1 MLPSD
6 ELLAAVTRDMM
17 LEFDQS
23 RFTCITT
30 STKKNDPFWTHFF
43 EYVVNQE
50 SNLTTQT
57 FPKCL
62 ILGGPDGIDDLHTT
76 LSAVRASGVK
86 IIIIHAEPPHIN
98 TILEISQKLS
108 LQNIGED
115 VIWILTDLDI
125 TTRYDAKY
133 VPDGTIGIAKAFNVS
148 RNHTQDD
155 GIDKILFYD
164 ALTVVHRALSRLVGN
179 NAAVLH
185 EINESL
191 TARSRE
197 DFYRYFM
204 GLCSSRRPH
213 VRTARALTNNVG
225 LNSKC

>member
-1 MLPSD
+1 VFLFVWFQCQELVVSMLPSD

-86 IIIIHAEPPHIN
+86 IIIIHAEPS
-98 TILEISQKLS
+98 EIWWHLS
-108 LQNIGED
+108 FCA
-115 VIWILTDLDI
+115 WTM
-125 TTRYDAKY
+125 
-133 VPDGTIGIAKAFNVS
+133 
-148 RNHTQDD
+148 
-155 GIDKILFYD
+155 
-164 ALTVVHRALSRLVGN
+164 TVVKLQKWT
-179 NAAVLH
+179 
-185 EINESL
+185 ESHVVCGRWWRC
-191 TARSRE
+191 TV
-197 DFYRYFM
+197 YVCQHY
-204 GLCSSRRPH
+204 SRRH
-213 VRTARALTNNVG
+213 RNADKK
-225 LNSKC
+225 SD